1 LLGLGLATALV
12 FWGTPV
18 AIRVAARLNFYDRPM
33 GYKGHAAPTPYLGG
47 APVMLAFVA
56 VLAILTSDWQRTLP
70 VAGGVIALW
79 GLGTLDDKRSVSP
92 LVRVL
97 AESLLAAVL
106 YAAGDGWQLGGGD
119 AIGLIVTIVW
129 VVAVVNALNLFDNM
143 DGAASSIALVI
154 SAGVAVT
161 GAVQGDVWLS
171 VAAAGLCG
179 ACLGFLPHNLARPAR
194 IFLGDGG
201 SMPLGFALAAL
212 VMLAA
217 GNSGPA
223 WQALAMGLLLVGV
236 PALDTC
242 LVIVSRTRRGVSI
255 LTAGQDHLTHRTFQ
269 RLRTTRAVAFALGS
283 VQALLATLAL
293 LASRQSSELL
303 VVIVLL
309 YLVGAAI
316 AIVAFD
322 RRGHVQYLS
331 GSLATAGAPV
341 AGSPTVAAPA
351 EPATAARTRSLD
363 LELVVLAVLGA
374 GAGVSPFFGGFYDQ
388 TIWAPIGLGLLVLL
402 TAVVIARPVQLRRA
416 ATIALCA
423 LGALGALALVSA
435 AWAGSPTN
443 ASVNGNRYVVY
454 ALFLALVLVLVR
466 GRREAVV
473 LIGSFCAA
481 ALAVAGA
488 DLVRM
493 LSGDLEQLFVNGRLN
508 GPLGYINGQANFFLL
523 AAWPCV
529 ALAEQR
535 RLRWL
540 SGLALAAST
549 LLFGLTVMS
558 QSRGAILALIASV
571 VIVLAA
577 VPGRRRRA
585 AGLALVAAAVAA
597 TVPTL
602 LDAYH
607 STNLSR
613 GVSAPAAHDA
623 AVALLLASA
632 VVGLV
637 WWAALAIEAQL
648 RARSQYLFEGARTAV
663 SAAYATAAVV
673 AVGAAILTAG
683 TLGHSIRTQYD
694 AFVHLDPAAT
704 SDSSVGRLVSG
715 GGHRYDYW
723 RVAADTW
730 EEKPLGGVGGGNY
743 PRSYYL
749 KRQTSEAILQPH
761 SIELQT
767 LSELG
772 LPGAALLLVL
782 LCAVIAGIVFTRRRA
797 LVSTAERGLLVAATG
812 TIAAWSVH
820 TSVDWMHLLPGVTAG
835 ALIAVAVL
843 LRSPE
848 ERKPGVAPAAVAA
861 PARLEWWRRPA
872 LVSVTAIV
880 LALAAT
886 SLTRQGL
893 ADRFR
898 AEAQDS
904 LASSPR
910 SAIDWANRSLRLDG
924 DAPATYYVKAAAL
937 ARFGAARPAELVLRQ
952 AIRREPGNFLSYALL
967 GDLYTREKRF
977 GLASEAYRTALAQN
991 PREPD
996 LISLA
1001 HKHDSR
1007 LARKGSIG
1015 LP

>member
-1 LLGLGLATALV
+1 V

-18 AIRVAARLNFYDRPM
+18 AIRVAARLNFYDRPT

-47 APVMLAFVA
+47 APVVLAFVA

-97 AESLLAAVL
+97 SESLLAAVL
-106 YAAGDGWQLGGGD
+106 YAAGDGWQLGGSD
-119 AIGLIVTIVW
+119 TIGLIVTIVW

-161 GAVQGDVWLS
+161 GAVQGDVWLA

-201 SMPLGFALAAL
+201 SMPMGFALAAL

-322 RRGHVQYLS
+322 RRGQVQYFS
-331 GSLATAGAPV
+331 GSLATATAGAPV
-341 AGSPTVAAPA
+341 VGSPTLAAAAQPA
-351 EPATAARTRSLD
+351 AASRARSLN

-402 TAVVIARPVQLRRA
+402 TAVVIARPVQLRRTA
-416 ATIALCA
+416 MLALCS
-423 LGALGALALVSA
+423 LGALGALALVSS

-443 ASVNGNRYVVY
+443 ASVNGNRYIVY

-473 LIGSFCAA
+473 LVGSFCAA

-488 DLVRM
+488 DIGRM

-540 SGLALAAST
+540 SGLALAGST

-571 VIVLAA
+571 VIVLAV

-585 AGLALVAAAVAA
+585 AALALVAAALAA

-607 STNLSR
+607 STTLSR

-637 WWAALAIEAQL
+637 WWAALALEAQL

-673 AVGAAILTAG
+673 AVGAAIVTAG

-704 SDSSVGRLVSG
+704 SDTSVGRLVSG

-730 EEKPLGGVGGGNY
+730 AGNPVGGVGAGNY

-749 KRQTSEAILQPH
+749 KRHTSEAILQPH

-782 LCAVIAGIVFTRRRA
+782 LCAVIVGIVFARRRA
-797 LVSTAERGLLVAATG
+797 LASAAERGLLVAATG

-843 LRSPE
+843 LRWPE
-848 ERKPGVAPAAVAA
+848 AAEPGAAPAPAALAA
-861 PARLEWWRRPA
+861 RSRLEWWRRPA
-872 LVSVTAIV
+872 LVSATAIV

-898 AEAQDS
+898 AQAQDD
-904 LASSPR
+904 LASSPK
-910 SAIDWANRSLRLDG
+910 SAIDWANRSLRLDS
-924 DAPATYYVKAAAL
+924 DAPTTYYVKAAAL
-937 ARFGAARPAELVLRQ
+937 ARFGAARPAEQVLQ
-952 AIRREPGNFLSYALL
+952 EAIRREPGNFLSYALL

-977 GLASEAYRTALAQN
+977 GLASEAYRSALAQN

-996 LISLA
+996 LIELA

>member
-1 LLGLGLATALV
+1 LLGLGFATALV

-18 AIRVAARLNFYDRPM
+18 AIRVAARLNFYDKPS
-33 GYKGHAAPTPYLGG
+33 GYKGHSAPTPYLGG
-47 APVMLAFVA
+47 APVVIAFVA

-97 AESLLAAVL
+97 AESLLATVL
-106 YAAGDGWQLGGGD
+106 YAAGDGWKLGGGD
-119 AIGLIVTIVW
+119 ALGLIVTILW

-161 GAVQGDVWLS
+161 GAVQGDVWLA

-179 ACLGFLPHNLARPAR
+179 ACLGFLPHNLAKPAR

-201 SMPLGFALAAL
+201 SMPLGFAVASL

-217 GNSGPA
+217 GNTGPA

-255 LTAGQDHLTHRTFQ
+255 LTAGRDHLTHRTLQ
-269 RLRTTRAVAFALGS
+269 RLRTTRAVAVALGS
-283 VQALLATLAL
+283 VQAILATLAL

-303 VVIVLL
+303 VLVVLL

-322 RRGHVQYLS
+322 RRGHDP
-331 GSLATAGAPV
+331 ATAPA
-341 AGSPTVAAPA
+341 AAPA
-351 EPATAARTRSLD
+351 ATPAVAAAATRPRWLNP
-363 LELVVLAVLGA
+363 ELAVLAVLGV
-374 GAGVSPFFGGFYDQ
+374 GAGISPFFGGFYDQ
-388 TIWAPIGLGLLVLL
+388 TIWAPIGLALLVLL
-402 TAVVIARPVQLRRA
+402 TAVAIARPIQLPRTA
-416 ATIALCA
+416 MLALCA
-423 LGALGALALVSA
+423 LGALGALALVSS

-443 ASVNGNRYVVY
+443 ASVNGNRYIVY

-481 ALAVAGA
+481 ALVVAG
-488 DLVRM
+488 DDIVRM
-493 LSGDLEQLFVNGRLN
+493 LSGSVDQLFVNGRLN

-523 AAWPCV
+523 AAWPFV

-540 SGLALAAST
+540 SGFALGAAT

-571 VIVLAA
+571 VIVLVV

-585 AGLALVAAAVAA
+585 AGLALVAAALAA

-607 STNLSR
+607 SATPSL
-613 GVSAPAAHDA
+613 GVSAPAARDA

-632 VVGLV
+632 VVGLL

-648 RARSQYLFEGARTAV
+648 RSRSQYLFEGVRTAV

-673 AVGAAILTAG
+673 ALGAALFTAG
-683 TLGHSIRTQYD
+683 TLGHSIRTQYH

-704 SDSSVGRLVSG
+704 TDNSVGRLVSG

-730 EEKPLGGVGGGNY
+730 SEKPIGGVGGGNY
-743 PRSYYL
+743 PQSYYL

-772 LPGAALLLVL
+772 LPGAALLVVL
-782 LCAVIAGIVFTRRRA
+782 LGAMVAGIVGARRRA
-797 LVSTAERGLLVAATG
+797 LASTAERGLLVAAAGVLT
-812 TIAAWSVH
+812 AWSVH

-835 ALIAVAVL
+835 ALIALAVL
-843 LRSPE
+843 LRSRERE
-848 ERKPGVAPAAVAA
+848 EAALAPAAAVAA
-861 PARLEWWRRPA
+861 RTKPEWWRRPA
-872 LVSVTAIV
+872 LVSVSAIL

-898 AEAQDS
+898 AEAQQH
-904 LASSPR
+904 LASSPK

-937 ARFGAARPAELVLRQ
+937 ARFGAARPAERVIEE
-952 AIRREPGNFLSYALL
+952 AIRREPGNFLTYALL
-967 GDLYTREKRF
+967 GDLYTREKRL
-977 GLASEAYRTALAQN
+977 GLATQAYRAALAQN

-996 LISLA
+996 LIELA
-1001 HKHDSR
+1001 HKYDSR